1 MAFKNFLV
9 QLSRRLQPL
18 NLVSTYQNEKVPF
31 LHVRSPYHTKVI
43 KTAGHKLALMEGTH
57 SNRQRDLL
65 LCDIL
70 INEKHHITTF
80 AKAFKYQTCNEK
92 KKQKQKRHRIK

>member
-1 MAFKNFLV
+1 M
-9 QLSRRLQPL
+9 
-18 NLVSTYQNEKVPF
+18 STYQNEKVPF
-31 LHVRSPYHTKVI
+31 LHVRSPYHTKLI

-92 KKQKQKRHRIK
+92 KKTKTKTTQNKINLSFRVKDCKSNAVS